1 MTGSVAISFRNSVY
15 ILVVA
20 AICTSCAKQLK
31 PTGGDI
37 DEVPPKIL
45 ASAPENEAVNFKER
59 EISFEFDEYIK
70 LQAASQELVVSPPLK
85 YPVDFKL
92 KGKKLTISWKDTLTE
107 NTTYLFQF
115 GEGIVD
121 LNEGNPLDSNV
132 FVFST
137 GPYLD
142 SFSLRG
148 NVIDAFTLK
157 AVKDVWVMLYSQN
170 DDSLPYLE
178 IPRYFAKTNEQ
189 GFYELKYLSPG
200 DYKVFALFEEGS
212 GYLYD
217 APTEQI
223 GFLEGMIASVNANDT
238 SVTDSL
244 YSIKLF
250 TEIDSTQY
258 IVGTEQV
265 GKNGLKMQFNATVD
279 QYLIEELTG
288 VSDVERWS
296 SIWNKSRD
304 TLTFWFDAPIAY
316 DSLRLRIVADN
327 FSDTL
332 LLREPKSK
340 KARGKMSAQ
349 KSDESNIS
357 LSSKGVVNHYSQW
370 KIKSFTPIS
379 EVRSMESFLF
389 KEGSDTIDLT
399 DFFSYNDT
407 NLVID
412 YKWKEGQNYSLLIPD
427 SCVYDRFGS
436 SHDTLNFS
444 MKTTR
449 QEDFGSLKISYK
461 LPDFGYPYLWQ
472 VKMGQKVV
480 DERSIQSNGD
490 IIYRY
495 LNTGEYSV
503 KLLHDENANGIWD
516 TGYYPGKRQP
526 EKVSFYNEK
535 IEIRSNWET
544 EVEWR
549 LEL

>member
-1 MTGSVAISFRNSVY
+1 MTGWVTFSFRNSIY
-15 ILVVA
+15 LLVVA
-20 AICTSCAKQLK
+20 AICASCAKQLK

-45 ASAPENEAVNFKER
+45 ASAPANEAVNFKEP

-92 KGKKLTISWKDTLTE
+92 KGKKLTISWKDTLIE
-107 NTTYLFQF
+107 NTTYLFHF

-178 IPRYFAKTNEQ
+178 LPRYFAKTNEQ

-200 DYKVFALFEEGS
+200 VYKVFALFEEGS

-217 APTEQI
+217 APSEHI
-223 GFLEGMIASVNANDT
+223 GFLEGMVTSVNANDT
-238 SVTDSL
+238 SVKDSL

-258 IVGTEQV
+258 ILGIEQL
-265 GKNGLKMQFNATVD
+265 GKNGLKIQFNATVD

-288 VSDVERWS
+288 VSDVENWS
-296 SIWNKSRD
+296 PIWNKSRD

-340 KARGKMSAQ
+340 KARGKMGAQ

-357 LSSKGVVNHYSQW
+357 LSSKGVVNHYGQR
-370 KIKSFTPIS
+370 KIKSLTPIS
-379 EVRSMESFLF
+379 KVRSMESLLL

-399 DFFSYNDT
+399 DFFSYNDS

-427 SCVYDRFGS
+427 SCVYDRFGT

-444 MKTTR
+444 MNTTR

-472 VKMGQKVV
+472 LKMGEKVV

-495 LNTGEYSV
+495 LTTGEYSV
-503 KLLHDENANGIWD
+503 KLLHDANANGIWD